1 MLTSPHKMGHTID
14 IIATFD
20 NNPVIS
26 NLEANG
32 YDVSH
37 HFLVDFDVAIHP
49 EIRAHKKYG
58 TEILK

>member
-1 MLTSPHKMGHTID
+1 MLTSPHKMGHIID

-26 NLEANG
+26 NLEANV
-32 YDVSH
+32 YDLSH

-49 EIRAHKKYG
+49 KIRAQKY
-58 TEILK
+58 